1 MAVIGEAINDVDD
14 LKEALENASD
24 NEVFFLNPDK
34 TYECNNDTT
43 ISVHAKNVRV
53 IGCEPQFAESTNPKG
68 GRAVIKGDGK
78 LTLKGCI
85 GLQIRG
91 FFFRLR
97 LEMRECE
104 DCKIEYSD
112 FHYDTIPSGTN
123 RVHVLYIKDSARN
136 HIHNCKFHDKD
147 NEGVFLIIRKVDM
160 DSKVKTKD
168 NIVER
173 CEFCN
178 HRFDDDGGESI
189 VIGEA
194 NQADDDL
201 HTEISNCWFHDL
213 NADPETVSIK
223 ACGTNIHNC
232 LHENNDSSFTVRHGN
247 ANRIEQCIFR
257 GRGGVRLYG
266 KDNHVNG
273 NYFLNNSDNDRL
285 PITVGNG
292 NESSGGSYSQVKNN
306 HIRDNTFENCPTICI
321 RWGKNPEGGGP
332 DKPDHN
338 HVLENKIIA
347 DDGINGCIALKF
359 EDGAGKLHNEFEEN
373 IIYAGENPSEE
384 RKKKIMG
391 DLPQD
396 LDQTIVFVRPE
407 VIEPSIDLPYQW
419 PSQ

>member
-68 GRAVIKGDGK
+68 GRAVIRGDGK
-78 LTLKGCI
+78 LTLKDCI

-112 FHYDTIPSGTN
+112 FHYDTIPSDTN

-136 HIHNCKFHDKD
+136 HIYNCKFHDKD

-189 VIGEA
+189 VIGEN
-194 NQADDDL
+194 NQANDDL

-213 NADPETVSIK
+213 DADPETVSIK

-232 LHENNDSSFTVRHGN
+232 LHENNDSMFTVRHGFST
-247 ANRIEQCIFR
+247 RIEQCVFR
-257 GRGGVRLYG
+257 GRGGIRLYG
-266 KDNHVNG
+266 KDNHVKD
-273 NYFLNNSDNDRL
+273 NYFSNNSDNERV
-285 PITVGNG
+285 PILLCNG
-292 NESSGGSYSQVKNN
+292 NVPEEPPSGGAYTKVKDN
-306 HIRDNTFENCPTICI
+306 HITGNTFENCSTVCVQ
-321 RWGKNPEGGGP
+321 WGRDSRPE
-332 DKPDHN
+332 KPDNN
-338 HVLENKIIA
+338 HFLDNKIIA
-347 DDGINGCIALKF
+347 DDGVNGCIALKF
-359 EDGAGKLHNEFEEN
+359 VEASKLNNDFANN
-373 IIYAGENPSEE
+373 IIYAGENPSKE

-391 DLPQD
+391 DLPQN
-396 LDQTIVFVRPE
+396 LDQTIVLVRPE
-407 VIEPSIDLPYQW
+407 VMEPSIDLPYQW

>member
-1 MAVIGEAINDVDD
+1 
-14 LKEALENASD
+14 
-24 NEVFFLNPDK
+24 
-34 TYECNNDTT
+34 
-43 ISVHAKNVRV
+43 
-53 IGCEPQFAESTNPKG
+53 
-68 GRAVIKGDGK
+68 
-78 LTLKGCI
+78 
-85 GLQIRG
+85 
-91 FFFRLR
+91 
-97 LEMRECE
+97 
-104 DCKIEYSD
+104 
-112 FHYDTIPSGTN
+112 
-123 RVHVLYIKDSARN
+123 
-136 HIHNCKFHDKD
+136 
-147 NEGVFLIIRKVDM
+147 
-160 DSKVKTKD
+160 
-168 NIVER
+168 
-173 CEFCN
+173 
-178 HRFDDDGGESI
+178 
-189 VIGEA
+189 
-194 NQADDDL
+194 
-201 HTEISNCWFHDL
+201 
-213 NADPETVSIK
+213 
-223 ACGTNIHNC
+223 
-232 LHENNDSSFTVRHGN
+232 
-247 ANRIEQCIFR
+247 
-257 GRGGVRLYG
+257 
-266 KDNHVNG
+266 
-273 NYFLNNSDNDRL
+273 LNNSDNDRL